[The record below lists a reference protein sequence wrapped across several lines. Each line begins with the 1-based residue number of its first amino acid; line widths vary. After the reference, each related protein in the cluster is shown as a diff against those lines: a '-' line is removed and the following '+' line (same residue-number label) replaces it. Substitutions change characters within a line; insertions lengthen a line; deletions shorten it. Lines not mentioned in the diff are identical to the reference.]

1 MKPGARLI
9 LLEELISE
17 TPDLVPGQW
26 IDLLMLAITGGRERM
41 EKEYS
46 ELFSSAS
53 FELEEVVPDGRSAEH
68 PHSEGAGNDSGIAYF
83 LRLSRASS
91 NNFEELAI
99 IVRHVAVQLG
109 RAGSPQANLS

>member
-1 MKPGARLI
+1 MALLGKLREAMKPGARLI

-26 IDLLMLAITGGRERM
+26 IDGRERM

-53 FELEEVVPDGRSAEH
+53 FELEDVVPDGRSAEH

-83 LRLSRASS
+83 LRLSRLRRITLKS
-91 NNFEELAI
+91 
-99 IVRHVAVQLG
+99 
-109 RAGSPQANLS
+109 

>member
-17 TPDLVPGQW
+17 TPDLVSGNW
-26 IDLLMLAITGGRERM
+26 IDLLMVAIIGGRERM

-53 FELEEVVPDGRSAEH
+53 FELEEVVPT
-68 PHSEGAGNDSGIAYF
+68 AGPLSILIAKARGMIQD
-83 LRLSRASS
+83 LRTS
-91 NNFEELAI
+91 
-99 IVRHVAVQLG
+99 
-109 RAGSPQANLS
+109 